1 MAIKTT
7 KPASIQVARNTP
19 KTEPAPSARGL
30 LWFDEQGHLNQSG
43 AVTLDG
49 YVGELLAQ
57 LRRFLSRLDALERT
71 AGGDYRLRDSRLGNM
86 SGTRVLWDN
95 VALLARA
102 ALFKTLPAMTAA
114 QHSEMKSTGVCVT
127 TTGPMRNDRPLTDA
141 LRQLLFAPLYNDDG
155 TWVSEIPAATVAKIR
170 TIVDELT
177 PAVAVPPAGDG
188 EPAVKKSK
196 DTRQQRGYKWLAEAM
211 LTVSNHPE
219 WSDATIAT
227 KVGIDKSTLSRS
239 PQYRRAASMARTPRV
254 PRGSVT
260 MTDGGRKVDA
270 EDNSF
275 NPNRPAS
282 RQSQYEEDT
291 DERIERE
298 EKEEKRNAK
307 RNGR

>member
-177 PAVAVPPAGDG
+177 PAVAVPPDG
-188 EPAVKKSK
+188 SRYRPATWFGKTMAARLRMAARKKRK
-196 DTRQQRGYKWLAEAM
+196 GKR
-211 LTVSNHPE
+211 V
-219 WSDATIAT
+219 ATII
-227 KVGIDKSTLSRS
+227 IDGVVCYSVEDA
-239 PQYRRAASMARTPRV
+239 RRWWANDV
-254 PRGSVT
+254 P
-260 MTDGGRKVDA
+260 
-270 EDNSF
+270 
-275 NPNRPAS
+275 
-282 RQSQYEEDT
+282 
-291 DERIERE
+291 
-298 EKEEKRNAK
+298 KEL
-307 RNGR
+307 